1 MKLDKLTTKAQ
12 EALAQ
17 AQALAERRGHQEL
30 TPEHLLS
37 ALLTQ
42 DQGVVSALLR
52 KVGVDLAVVQASVDA
67 ALDAQP
73 QVRGSSA
80 DLYVGRRLK
89 TLLEDAGDQSKAF
102 KDEYVSSEHLL
113 LALVAKDHG
122 AATRALKDAGV
133 RRDEVLKALAEVRG

>member
-1 MKLDKLTTKAQ
+1 MKLDKLTTKTQ
-12 EALAQ
+12 EALQQ

-42 DQGVVSALLR
+42 EQGVVGALLR
-52 KVGVDLAVVQASVDA
+52 KLGVDPGRVQAGVDI

-73 QVRGSSA
+73 QVRGTSA

-89 TLLEDAGDQSKAF
+89 TLLES
-102 KDEYVSSEHLL
+102 L
-113 LALVAKDHG
+113 
-122 AATRALKDAGV
+122 
-133 RRDEVLKALAEVRG
+133 